1 MLAAPL
7 KVAVVVLA
15 GGALEDVVVVIA
27 FVAVADVVVELPAG
41 KGAVLTVVESTGGS
55 TMGIEEV
62 DVVEVEVLEVVGGAT
77 GVEVVEVVG
86 GATGVGVVEV
96 VLLVLLD
103 VELEELEVEEAT
115 SGVLAAGVA
124 PEPEHGKVTM

>member
-1 MLAAPL
+1 
-7 KVAVVVLA
+7 
-15 GGALEDVVVVIA
+15 
-27 FVAVADVVVELPAG
+27 
-41 KGAVLTVVESTGGS
+41 
-55 TMGIEEV
+55 MG
-62 DVVEVEVLEVVGGAT
+62 GGAT

-86 GATGVGVVEV
+86 GATGVEVVELVLV
-96 VLLVLLD
+96 VLLVLLE